1 MVIDGC
7 IGSND
12 LLSSVIFSRVSA
24 CSCWFKVILAG
35 QIIVSHS
42 ISFFVPVA
50 HCYLCG
56 WLMVA
61 WYASVPVES
70 PLVEK
75 EPVPGCCCYGH

>member
-7 IGSND
+7 IGSD
-12 LLSSVIFSRVSA
+12 DFLSSVIFGGGCA
-24 CSCWFKVILAG
+24 
-35 QIIVSHS
+35 SHS

-61 WYASVPVES
+61 WHVTVHP

-75 EPVPGCCCYGH
+75 APVPWCGCYGD